1 MIQSLADKLL
11 GVLFPDRCVGCG
23 NLGDLL
29 CSACRATLRP
39 LPHPP
44 RSLTHVR
51 ADGNDV
57 SLNETRA
64 AYVFEGPLREAI
76 HALKYDR
83 VKRIA
88 PILGDLL
95 SDYLQTHAMP
105 IGAIIPVPLHKQRL
119 AERGFNQSE
128 LVAQRL
134 AETCGKPLLV
144 KGLFRK
150 RDTAHQVGL
159 DAQERKQNMYNAF
172 VWRGSSAPPPR
183 VLLIDDVLTT
193 GATLNACAQAL
204 KAAGSREVRALTLA
218 QSASDNRT
226 K

>member
-1 MIQSLADKLL
+1 MIQNLADKLL

-23 NLGDLL
+23 SLGNLL
-29 CSACRATLRP
+29 CPACRAQLRP

-44 RSLTHVR
+44 RSLTH
-51 ADGNDV
+51 ANGTNS
-57 SLNETRA
+57 SLKEARA

-76 HALKYDR
+76 HALKYNR

-95 SDYLQTHAMP
+95 SDYLHTYAMP
-105 IGAIIPVPLHKQRL
+105 IDAIIPVPLHKQRL

-134 AETCGKPLLV
+134 AESCGKPLLV
-144 KGLFRK
+144 KGLFRT

-159 DAQERKQNMYNAF
+159 DAQERKQNMQNAF
-172 VWRGSSAPPPR
+172 VWRRSSAPPPR
-183 VLLIDDVLTT
+183 ILLIDDVLTT

-218 QSASDNRT
+218 QSASDNRA